1 VQASGR
7 GDGRSAASGEGAG
20 KAAPAKRAAKATS
33 TASASSGASARKS
46 ATAGRNAARKISPAQ
61 ALRNTRALLEAKNAR
76 ARETPAWQAISGH
89 GEPVPQPGFQSDEA
103 RVQANTLHQEE
114 ADLDAIQGNISSRD
128 RRNQGKRDSR

>member
-7 GDGRSAASGEGAG
+7 GDGRSATPGQGATQASRTKSGA
-20 KAAPAKRAAKATS
+20 KTTS
-33 TASASSGASARKS
+33 SASASSGTSARKS
-46 ATAGRNAARKISPAQ
+46 AAGGRSAARKISPAQ

-76 ARETPAWQAISGH
+76 ARETPAWQAMSGH

-103 RVQANTLHQEE
+103 RVQANALHQEE

-128 RRNQGKRDSR
+128 RRNQGKRDNR